1 MNSYSDAAA
10 TVTKHGVEKN
20 TKYDESIKTT
30 ISVATADINKSVADV
45 KYTESDEMDEAVVVE
60 YPSKI
65 DASRLKEIPNQN
77 GYHPPLPGP
86 NCR

>member
-30 ISVATADINKSVADV
+30 ISVATADMSMICR
-45 KYTESDEMDEAVVVE
+45 KYIIDKESG
-60 YPSKI
+60 SKI
-65 DASRLKEIPNQN
+65 
-77 GYHPPLPGP
+77 G
-86 NCR
+86 